1 MPDPSDHPD
10 QVVRH
15 DVGAWI
21 SGPCLPNPHGMS
33 AEDATALFE
42 LRRIW
47 ENRYKIDYNSA
58 DGVWTA
64 SRLLGGVS
72 VITADTAKQLCG
84 LISEDYATWARGLR
98 RHQS

>member
-15 DVGAWI
+15 DVGGWI
-21 SGPCLPNPHGMS
+21 SGPCLPDPHGMS
-33 AEDATALFE
+33 ADDATALFE

-58 DGVWTA
+58 DAVWTA

-72 VITADTAKQLCG
+72 VITGDTAGQLRD
-84 LISEDYATWARGLR
+84 LISEDYAIWARGLR
-98 RHQS
+98 GQQQ